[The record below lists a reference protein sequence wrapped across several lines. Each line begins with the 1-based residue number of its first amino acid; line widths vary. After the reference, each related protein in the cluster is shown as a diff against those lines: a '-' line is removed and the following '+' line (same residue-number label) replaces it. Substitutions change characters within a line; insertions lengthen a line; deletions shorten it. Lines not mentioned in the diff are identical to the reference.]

1 MAMVNGMKSSKE
13 MDFDQFLQ
21 GVKAGAITKDMIL
34 QQEEETWEKY
44 DTMSDSIVSQMAI
57 LYVQDEYKAMDYDTD
72 QIQTHYLWV
81 TGGKDVRTVQFLMVA
96 AAICAG
102 YFSSKTGA
110 KIGMDLQNQDLW
122 TSAELFEP

>member
-1 MAMVNGMKSSKE
+1 MTS
-13 MDFDQFLQ
+13 FCR

-34 QQEEETWEKY
+34 QQEEEALEKY

-81 TGGKDVRTVQFLMVA
+81 TGAKMLGLSILMV
-96 AAICAG
+96 
-102 YFSSKTGA
+102 SK
-110 KIGMDLQNQDLW
+110 QQSVQDIFPLRPEPRSVW
-122 TSAELFEP
+122 TYEPGSLKKY

>member
-44 DTMSDSIVSQMAI
+44 DTMSVPLFRRWQSYM
-57 LYVQDEYKAMDYDTD
+57 Y
-72 QIQTHYLWV
+72 
-81 TGGKDVRTVQFLMVA
+81 RTNTKPWIMIPIRYRHI
-96 AAICAG
+96 ICG
-102 YFSSKTGA
+102 
-110 KIGMDLQNQDLW
+110 
-122 TSAELFEP
+122 

>member
-1 MAMVNGMKSSKE
+1 MTSFAR
-13 MDFDQFLQ
+13 

-34 QQEEETWEKY
+34 QQEEEALEKY

-81 TGGKDVRTVQFLMVA
+81 NRGKDVRTVHFNGKRQQSV
-96 AAICAG
+96 
-102 YFSSKTGA
+102 
-110 KIGMDLQNQDLW
+110 QDIFPLRPEPRSVW
-122 TSAELFEP
+122 TYEPGSLEKY